1 MLSLSQTSELADR
14 ATNTL
19 LLTMGLVSAFFV
31 LLVIISTALNY
42 KRIARKLLNKKISE
56 KTLGKQ
62 KELK

>member
-1 MLSLSQTSELADR
+1 MLSLSQSSELAER

-19 LLTMGLVSAFFV
+19 LLTMGLVGAFFV
-31 LLVIISTALNY
+31 LLIIISTALNY

-56 KTLGKQ
+56 KTLDKQ